1 MPHYSVVCATLRE
14 SCCRNGYRSWP
25 RLSAFLFS
33 TDSLMPRFSYLASLE
48 HKEKARESCP
58 CLSRVSGSRIASPP
72 KISNTEAHALIT
84 PNNNKS
90 DINAM
95 DVSHCL
101 IVWRNEFA
109 RFDTPQIKRQSNV
122 FSICMSPTHCPV
134 KGLRRVDGANLQCF
148 WNLKSIF
155 FGKTTFFDF
164 QEPKNNASISA
175 ESVKKKHFPQS

>member
-72 KISNTEAHALIT
+72 KISNTEAHAHDDTIYYIRCHRCHGRQPLLYRVA
-84 PNNNKS
+84 
-90 DINAM
+90 D
-95 DVSHCL
+95 
-101 IVWRNEFA
+101 EFA
-109 RFDTPQIKRQSNV
+109 RFEWPQIKRQSNV
-122 FSICMSPTHCPV
+122 FSLCCHPTRYPSS
-134 KGLRRVDGANLQCF
+134 GFGGDDGANLRCF
-148 WNLKSIF
+148 CFCWLVFLKNVYFCAI
-155 FGKTTFFDF
+155 
-164 QEPKNNASISA
+164 QYKNGGQKWQA
-175 ESVKKKHFPQS
+175 